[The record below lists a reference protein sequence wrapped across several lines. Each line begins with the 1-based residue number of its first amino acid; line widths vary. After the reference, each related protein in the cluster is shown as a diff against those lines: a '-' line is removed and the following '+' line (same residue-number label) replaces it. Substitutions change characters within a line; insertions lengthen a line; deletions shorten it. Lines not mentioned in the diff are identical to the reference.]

1 MKSDPLVSVL
11 MSVYKESVP
20 IVSQAIDSIRKQS
33 YQNIEIMVLLDYPEH
48 DELKAYLA
56 RLEAEESRLRYC
68 VNEVNMGLL
77 ASLNKGLGLCRGE
90 FICRM
95 DADDYAETD
104 RVAKQ
109 MDYMYAHKLDLVGSY
124 TNLMDVSGELLGRTK
139 RFPIHHK
146 YVCKYLEYANAVPH
160 PTWLVRKTVYDQL
173 HGYRDVLYA
182 EDYDFLIRAC
192 LSGYRMGVAPE
203 PLLRYRVNQK
213 GITQRNMASQKIVSH
228 CLAEQLKKN
237 RIFSEE
243 EIAAYR
249 KEKKRAETGLIKYYT
264 AGKKW
269 KTGERLSLAEK
280 CVVIFNVR
288 NLREIWERL
297 SCRWILYRDGR
308 YGDY

>member
-11 MSVYKESVP
+11 MSVYKESVTV
-20 IVSQAIDSIRKQS
+20 VSKAVDSIRQQT
-33 YQNIEIMVLLDYPEH
+33 YRNLELVVLLDYPEH

-56 RLEAEESRLRYC
+56 RLETEESRLHYC
-68 VNEVNMGLL
+68 MNEVNMGLL
-77 ASLNKGLGLCRGE
+77 DSLNKGLNLCRGE

-104 RVAKQ
+104 RIAKQ
-109 MDYMYAHKLDLVGSY
+109 MDYMHAHKLDLVGSY
-124 TNLMDVSGELLGRTK
+124 TNLMDVSGELLGRIK

-160 PTWLVRKTVYDQL
+160 PTWLVRKAVYDKL
-173 HGYRDVLYA
+173 YGYRNVLYA

-192 LSGYRMGVAPE
+192 LSGYRMGVVPE
-203 PLLRYRVNQK
+203 PLLRYRINQK

-237 RIFSEE
+237 RIFSED
-243 EIAAYR
+243 EIVHYR
-249 KEKKRAETGLIKYYT
+249 EAEKHTETKLTKYYT

-269 KTGERLSLAEK
+269 KMGERLSMSEK
-280 CVVIFNVR
+280 CVIIFSVR
-288 NLREIWERL
+288 NLQEIWERL